1 MTDTQK
7 CEFCGGD
14 GARRYTVY
22 SPMYD
27 VRSEYVCD
35 SCRRRFFVT
44 TDEAHEVLRKWASET
59 NTEVDE

>member
-1 MTDTQK
+1 MTTVEK

-14 GARRYTVY
+14 GARRYTVITQ
-22 SPMYD
+22 MYD

-35 SCRRRFFVT
+35 SCHRRFFVT
-44 TDEAHEVLRKWASET
+44 TDEASEVLRKWASET